1 MSQLTRRDKVIKNCC
16 IAILHDIEKK
26 TKAEHA
32 AYQKRGYGRNSKMKP
47 MDMLYLRFE
56 ELRQEMRERL
66 RRLRLADDWI
76 EQFIELNFQVKRK
89 NSRGHAGIRKK
100 R

>member
-1 MSQLTRRDKVIKNCC
+1 MNQLTRQDKVIKNCC
-16 IAILHDIEKK
+16 IAILTDIEKK

-47 MDMLYLRFE
+47 MDLLYLRFA
-56 ELRQEMRERL
+56 ELQQEMRERL
-66 RRLRLADDWI
+66 QRLRLADDWI
-76 EQFIELNFQVKRK
+76 DEFIEIHFQVKRK
-89 NSRGHAGIRKK
+89 NSRGHPGISKK